1 MNINVNDL
9 LNIKKELVVKNKG
22 VSHVRNKTK
31 RVINNVED
39 KLLGKIEITVTDK
52 DEESLVLKN
61 KDMYVS
67 PAGKCVD
74 EIYKDAKSSKITKKE
89 EKRIREE
96 EKRKNEKE
104 FATLLGIT
112 IIEEDE
118 SHIYIPEK
126 DLFKYLRSG
135 IKELISKKENIPT
148 QLFKIVG
155 DPDDLQYYE
164 DKRIVDILNRYAI
177 PIYSNIQLRD
187 LFFTLYKHKK
197 LYKYLI
203 NKDNIDKLLI
213 IIGRKKPKPPKVKVI
228 EGMRAYIILKE
239 GFEEYFS
246 SMRFQPANKILAWYG
261 SNYTDNTL
269 AQQLPCNLE
278 WIDKFMS
285 NNEIKLFDKGRGCFD
300 MKHKDIRVGL
310 LQLFVTNGYLFD

>member
-9 LNIKKELVVKNKG
+9 LNVKKELVIKNKN
-22 VSHVRNKTK
+22 VTHIRNKTK
-31 RVINNVED
+31 RTINTVENKVISKVDIVTYTDED
-39 KLLGKIEITVTDK
+39 FI
-52 DEESLVLKN
+52 LKS
-61 KDMYVS
+61 KDMYMS

-74 EIYKDAKSSKITKKE
+74 EIYKDAKSSVITKKE
-89 EKRIREE
+89 QKRIIEE
-96 EKRKNEKE
+96 EKRKNERE
-104 FATLLGIT
+104 FAALLGIT

-135 IKELISKKENIPT
+135 IKELISKKEDIPT
-148 QLFKIVG
+148 KLFKIVG
-155 DPDDLQYYE
+155 DPDNLQYYE
-164 DKRIVDILNRYAI
+164 DKRIVDILNQYNI

-203 NKDNIDKLLI
+203 DKDNIDRLLI

-228 EGMRAYIILKE
+228 EGMRAYIILKDNLKE
-239 GFEEYFS
+239 HFPSVKFGS
-246 SMRFQPANKILAWYG
+246 ANTILAWYG
-261 SNYTDNTL
+261 GGYTANTL
-269 AQQLPCNLE
+269 AKQLPCNLE

-285 NNEIKLFDKGRGCFD
+285 DNKIKLFDKGGGCFD
-300 MKHKDIRVGL
+300 MKYKDTRVGL